1 MKYPEVLVALGDVL
15 CVSESQLLKGY
26 ETARQFYERSEHT
39 IQQQQ
44 IKENR
49 TFLAPFKEL
58 PPPMFRNSE
67 RYGGAFG
74 LRDGPDFPA
83 IAESYREL
91 FCRRCYVYDCR
102 LHGVQQPMPRQREDP
117 VRLFRERESASGK
130 LSSEPNC
137 SRVLSSCDL

>member
-15 CVSESQLLKGY
+15 GVSESQLLKGY
-26 ETARQFYERSEHT
+26 ETARQFYEKSQET
-39 IQQQQ
+39 VKQQAA
-44 IKENR
+44 KENK

-58 PPPMFRNSE
+58 PPPMFMNSE

-74 LRDGPDFPA
+74 LRDGSDFPA

-102 LHGVQQPMPRQREDP
+102 LHGVQQPLPHQREDP
-117 VRLFRERESASGK
+117 VCRLWRKSAEI
-130 LSSEPNC
+130 LAAPP
-137 SRVLSSCDL
+137 LTFLF